1 MSIPSSGSST
11 PRSAS
16 TTSSFVG
23 MSFTLEQPHV
33 LALFAGCHCTASGRE
48 YGLCPCSLTTS
59 CHAPEGGP
67 LQKADFLA
75 ALAGEE
81 VDPVDEAHPVAVR
94 AHDERVRARGVGEV
108 ADAAQQLAVRH
119 PRRDD
124 DHVLRREIVDRE
136 DAVDVVDTVLAG
148 RFDLG

>member
-33 LALFAGCHCTASGRE
+33 LALLAGCHCTASGRE

-59 CHAPEGGP
+59 CHVSEGGP

-81 VDPVDEAHPVAVR
+81 VDPVHEAHPVAAR
-94 AHDERVRARGVGEV
+94 AHDERVRPRAVGQE
-108 ADAAQQLAVRH
+108 AHAAQQVAVGDA
-119 PRRDD
+119 RRDH
-124 DHVLRREIVDRE
+124 DHLARREILDRE
-136 DAVDVVDTVLAG
+136 QPLEVLH
-148 RFDLG
+148 